1 MSESITLMIFAS
13 ERSINFCFCL
23 PTNLTV
29 LQGSHPQSTACPRT
43 PGAADLEKCLVFTGG
58 IALGVAAAGFIVI
71 TELGH
76 RHPPERV
83 RYG

>member
-23 PTNLTV
+23 PTNLTL

-43 PGAADLEKCLVFTGG
+43 RALRTSKNALPFFTGG
-58 IALGVAAAGFIVI
+58 IAAAGFIVI

-76 RHPPERV
+76 SHTPERV